1 MPSSRLIDLI
11 EVPSAK
17 RSSLAFLW
25 PSQFSLILSFQL
37 SRSLGC
43 HTHIHLLV
51 LQLGLPACSPIKF
64 YFYPQMPNV
73 FKDQS
78 SVSRQSTPLTSFPK
92 EWCPKCLGI
101 WLPCL
106 MLFIAIRAGGW
117 NFYISAAI
125 AFTLYSLITDL
136 SLITYHLLFTCHLTY
151 HWHVT
156 DSRLMQLRNYDY
168 NCGFFHYD

>member
-125 AFTLYSLITDL
+125 AFT
-136 SLITYHLLFTCHLTY
+136 FHLTY
-151 HWHVT
+151 HWLVT
-156 DSRLMQLRNYDY
+156 YHLSLT
-168 NCGFFHYD
+168 FHLPLNLSLTCHWLTTHAAA